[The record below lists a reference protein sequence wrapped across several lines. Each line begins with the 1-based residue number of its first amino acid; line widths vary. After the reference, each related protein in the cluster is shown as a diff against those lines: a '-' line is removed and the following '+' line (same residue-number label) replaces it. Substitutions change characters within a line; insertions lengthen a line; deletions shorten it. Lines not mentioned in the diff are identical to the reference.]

1 MATFFVAATRDRA
14 TVAVRCRGTDD
25 VPSSMNSRDVAKGSF
40 CLFVSMSKPAAY
52 VFGASAKDRN
62 TQPSSKEST
71 AVPVAMKP
79 TTAAIAATATATATS
94 TATTTFASATLP
106 RLARHLPD
114 PDVVA
119 ALRKQLQVLTTQQGE
134 LSRQLYHY
142 KVQCNTDEQTIV
154 DRVVGGDYPAM
165 FVCRTLESKRELLR
179 MATLTSDPDVTIAV
193 VLFLKVCC
201 VSMHALVCDYL

>member
-1 MATFFVAATRDRA
+1 
-14 TVAVRCRGTDD
+14 
-25 VPSSMNSRDVAKGSF
+25 
-40 CLFVSMSKPAAY
+40 MSKPAAY
-52 VFGASAKDRN
+52 VFGASAKDRH
-62 TQPSSKEST
+62 TQPSTKEST

-79 TTAAIAATATATATS
+79 ATAAIAATATATATSTSTS

-154 DRVVGGDYPAM
+154 DRVVGGDYHAM

-179 MATLTSDPDVTIAV
+179 MATLTSDPDVTIVV
-193 VLFLKVCC
+193 VLFLKVRC
-201 VSMHALVCDYL
+201 VSMHAFVCAYL